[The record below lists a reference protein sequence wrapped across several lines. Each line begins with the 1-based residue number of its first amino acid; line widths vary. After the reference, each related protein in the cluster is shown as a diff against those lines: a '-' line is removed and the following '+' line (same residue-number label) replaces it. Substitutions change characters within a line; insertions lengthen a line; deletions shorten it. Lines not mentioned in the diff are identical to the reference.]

1 MLSSLS
7 ICDVV
12 LIGRLDLEF
21 RRGLCVLTGETGAG
35 KSILLDALGLGLG
48 ERADARLVRHGA
60 SQASVTARF
69 EPIADHPAWAILS
82 EQGIGAEDDLLL
94 LRRVLSAD
102 GRSRAFVNDQP
113 VSIGLLKRIGGTL
126 VEVHGQ
132 FESQRLLDP
141 AYHRVLLD
149 AFGRF
154 PDLLQS
160 TSAAFDAWRAASEAR
175 IEAADAIAAAQRD
188 EEFFRHAA
196 DELTELAPQPGE
208 ESRLAERR
216 ALMMHA
222 EQLLEAINGA
232 ARSLADT
239 DGAEARLQSAA
250 RELERVAERAGK
262 RLNEVIAALDRA
274 LNETTEAMMLL
285 DRVSDSLD
293 LDPNALDH
301 AEERLFALRALA
313 RKHAVD
319 VDDLAAL
326 ADGFSAKLTA
336 LEDGSAVHE
345 RLRREEDVAL
355 AIYVDAANRL
365 RKARTEAATSLDEG
379 VNAELKAL
387 KLGKAVFTSEISP
400 LDEGAW
406 NEAGF
411 DRVVFTAAINP
422 GGPAG
427 PLNKIASGGE
437 MARFMLAIKAV
448 LAEAD
453 PVPTV
458 VFDEVDAGVGGA
470 VAAAVGERLA
480 KLANGCQVMV
490 VTHSPQVAARG
501 THHWRVSKSEQVM
514 GQAKAE
520 DMTRVWT
527 SVEVLDDPD
536 RKEEIA
542 RMLAGAKVT
551 DEARAA
557 ADSLLAG
564 AAE

>member
-501 THHWRVSKSEQVM
+501 THHWRVSKSEQAM
-514 GQAKAE
+514 EQAKAE